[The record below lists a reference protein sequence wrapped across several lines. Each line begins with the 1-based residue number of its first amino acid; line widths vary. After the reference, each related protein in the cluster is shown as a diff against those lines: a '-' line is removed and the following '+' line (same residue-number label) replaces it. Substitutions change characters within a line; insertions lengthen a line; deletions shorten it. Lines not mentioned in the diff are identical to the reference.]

1 MIKERVGN
9 LSEQARR
16 VLKRKEWFVDPGIV
30 DRARLFVLPF
40 CPRFLSQRRSAITLG
55 HIIILT
61 KNYKPGTV
69 EGLALLAHEL
79 KHVEQYKIWGIF
91 RFLWRY
97 LVEWL
102 KVGYDL
108 DRHPY
113 EKEAYAFQ
121 RRVKK
126 RLKEEWAQKQK
137 RAALSTSSH

>member
-1 MIKERVGN
+1 MGS
-9 LSEQARR
+9 LPEQAKRA
-16 VLKRKEWFVDPGIV
+16 LKKKEWFVDPGIV
-30 DRARLFVLPF
+30 DRARFFVLPF

-79 KHVEQYKIWGIF
+79 KHVEQYKRWGIF

-97 LVEWL
+97 LKEWL
-102 KVGYDL
+102 RVGYDL

-113 EKEAYAFQ
+113 EKKAYDFQ
-121 RRVKK
+121 KRVRK
-126 RLKEEWAQKQK
+126 RLKEDLAQKQE
-137 RAALSTSSH
+137 